1 MDTSEAIKIVEA
13 LAKGVDPTTGELFE
27 ESSPYN
33 HPSVIRALFLA
44 LKALEQVK
52 DRGRRDRGL
61 PDKAGTPWSAEE
73 DQRLLEAFDQGI
85 DVNELAERHCRT
97 RGAIA
102 ARLVRLG
109 RITERSE
116 VWGGT

>member
-1 MDTSEAIKIVEA
+1 MHASEAIEIVEA
-13 LAKGVDPTTGELFE
+13 LANGVNPTTGELFE

-44 LKALEQVK
+44 LKALERLQ
-52 DRGRRDRGL
+52 DRERRDREL
-61 PDKAGTPWSAEE
+61 PDKAGTPWSSEE
-73 DQRLLEAFDQGI
+73 DHRLLEAFDQGI
-85 DVNELAERHCRT
+85 DVHELAERHSRT

-109 RITERSE
+109 RIPERSE
-116 VWGGT
+116 AGGDT